1 MRSDGGIGV
10 NAMNSSFYSSSIR
23 ELVDQTPEAVL
34 GHLAKQSPFSL
45 DALQRNAWLSQ
56 IDFVQTQL
64 GGLAGWIAFEFSI
77 PRMGK
82 RVDVVLITSG
92 IVFVLEF
99 KVGSQHFDA
108 AASDQ
113 AVDYA
118 LDLKNF
124 HAGSH
129 DRPIVP
135 IVVATMASTP
145 AFDLVWQ
152 SDGVASP
159 IKINGTDLG
168 NVIERVIAQTPTQ
181 RELDGEQWSRT
192 GYKPTPTIINFHRTS
207 PIMACSKV
215 CTCMSVHGTFRT

>member
-1 MRSDGGIGV
+1 M
-10 NAMNSSFYSSSIR
+10 SSAFYSSSIK
-23 ELVDQTPEAVL
+23 ELVDQTPEAIL
-34 GHLAKQSPFSL
+34 GHLAKKNPFAL

-64 GGLAGWIAFEFSI
+64 GGLAGWIAFEFAI

-82 RVDVVLITSG
+82 RADLVLITSG
-92 IVFVLEF
+92 IVFILEF

-108 AASDQ
+108 SASDQ

-129 DRPIVP
+129 DRLIVP

-145 AFDLVWQ
+145 TFDLSWQ
-152 SDGVASP
+152 KRRGSEPDQDQWDRSGQSHWASHRANIDATRTRRRTMVADWLQAHAHHYRGGAGAVP
-159 IKINGTDLG
+159 
-168 NVIERVIAQTPTQ
+168 
-181 RELDGEQWSRT
+181 
-192 GYKPTPTIINFHRTS
+192 RTS
-207 PIMACSKV
+207 
-215 CTCMSVHGTFRT
+215 G